1 LTYRYQSREGS
12 GRIGRMA
19 GFALP
24 IIVIIAAVMMAGV
37 MVVAIF

>member
-1 LTYRYQSREGS
+1 
-12 GRIGRMA
+12 MA